1 MRKYFEG
8 QIVKFD
14 PDFKPGMEF
23 VQSLLKKVPIHVLPI
38 WYSLPR
44 LSNAIFESI
53 VEKYLLTPQTF
64 QRYLSDLTFSNPLFS
79 SIVKDVYQSPQLKV
93 DGQSIIE
100 KYHLT
105 REQFEEALLQLE
117 FHLVCFLGYEKQDD
131 QYKEIITPF
140 QEWKDYV
147 SFLKMTETPSI
158 QSAEEIKRKRPQD
171 FSFVQDLSILLK
183 TAKKNPL
190 PLALEKGSMVFSSD
204 KLDQLAKEMGGFA
217 KNDPLIQDYVHQ
229 LKSKPCQLKLASVVD
244 GRFYAL
250 ETASDFLE
258 MSSDQQALFLYR
270 HPLNRHLL
278 SSLSSEL
285 SADRILR
292 ESEKSILRILSSG
305 WVYFD
310 DFIKGVIV
318 PLNENSTI
326 TLKKQGKTWKYTI
339 PSYSDEELDFI
350 RTVVLEWLFEIGI
363 TAVGTLHG
371 KECLCVTPF
380 GQSLFGQ

>member
-1 MRKYFEG
+1 M
-8 QIVKFD
+8 
-14 PDFKPGMEF
+14 
-23 VQSLLKKVPIHVLPI
+23 
-38 WYSLPR
+38 
-44 LSNAIFESI
+44 
-53 VEKYLLTPQTF
+53 EKYLLTPQTF

-229 LKSKPCQLKLASVVD
+229 LKSKLCQLKLASVVD

-350 RTVVLEWLFEIGI
+350 RMVDL
-363 TAVGTLHG
+363 
-371 KECLCVTPF
+371 
-380 GQSLFGQ
+380 S